1 MNFFRMVLKY
11 LIFVVYYYIWRRA
24 LGNIGPCARAIHR
37 KGGKNVEYLNN
48 FLQYIINQFAGMR
61 ITDVVDILIVAV
73 IFYYIYIF
81 IRDRRAGK
89 LASGVV
95 FILMILVISSFLNMN
110 TLNFLVQNVVQ
121 VGMLAVFIVFQPELR
136 SMLEKMGGDSLNR
149 LNRFGEQKELQK
161 TLEILDEISKAAQE
175 LSNEKTGALMV
186 IERSTRLG
194 DEVKSGVV
202 IDGEIST
209 FLIKNIF
216 FNKAPLHDGAMI
228 IRDNRILACGCFLPL
243 STNSDIVKDL
253 GTRHRAAIG
262 ISENSDA
269 LVIVVSEETGTIS
282 LVQNGKLER
291 NFNRYSLRTEL
302 VKRTVDASLLKN
314 SEDADFIK
322 GFTGKIGTAF
332 KNFKSKFT
340 NKTGGKGDDRK

>member
-1 MNFFRMVLKY
+1 MGYLKDA
-11 LIFVVYYYIWRRA
+11 FMYI
-24 LGNIGPCARAIHR
+24 
-37 KGGKNVEYLNN
+37 V
-48 FLQYIINQFAGMR
+48 NQFSGMG
-61 ITDVVDILIVAV
+61 INDVIDILIVAV

-95 FILMILVISSFLNMN
+95 FILLILVVSSFLNMK
-110 TLNFLVQNVVQ
+110 TLSFLVQNVVQ
-121 VGMLAVFIVFQPELR
+121 VGMLAIFIVFQPELR

-149 LNRFGEQKELQK
+149 LNRLGEQKELQN
-161 TLEILDEISKAAQE
+161 TLEVLDEIAKAAQE

-186 IERSTRLG
+186 LERSTRLG

-202 IDGEIST
+202 VDGEIST

-228 IRDNRILACGCFLPL
+228 VRDNRILACGCFLPL
-243 STNSDIVKDL
+243 STNSGIVKDL

-269 LVIVVSEETGTIS
+269 LVIVVSEETGNIS
-282 LVQNGKLER
+282 VAQNGKLER
-291 NFNRYSLRTEL
+291 GFNRYSLRAEL
-302 VKRTVDASLLKN
+302 VKRMVDASLLKKN
-314 SEDADFIK
+314 GHKDKEATGTENEKIAEIINKIK
-322 GFTGKIGTAF
+322 GFIK
-332 KNFKSKFT
+332 K
-340 NKTGGKGDDRK
+340 